1 MRRAETLMPAPEPIA
16 RRIDEIYR
24 SESRRVLATLIRLLG
39 DFDQAEEALQEAFGA
54 ALETWPRDGIPGNP
68 RAWLVS
74 TGRFKA
80 IDAARRLG
88 RGRELS
94 VEAARDASP
103 TFVSPQEW
111 EGEEAVQDDQLRLI
125 FTCCHPVLPLDARIA
140 LSLREVCGLSTAE
153 IARSYLVSDETMKK
167 RISRAKA
174 TIREQQIPYEIPPRT
189 ELAARLDAVLH
200 VVYLVYNEGYA
211 ATSGDEHVRRE
222 LASEAVFL
230 SRSVVGLIPEP
241 EAVGLLALLL
251 LHESRSATRTDAQ
264 GDPIPLEHQDRS
276 LWNRELIAEG
286 LELLRRTMVSG
297 RLGSYALQAAIVSV
311 HATAESL
318 AATNW
323 TLIVSYYEMLLR
335 LQNSAVVELQ
345 RAIAVGMRDGPE
357 AGLVLIDELIENSRL
372 ADYHQVHAARADLA
386 RRSGPW
392 PRQRFPTG
400 GPSSSHNRV
409 RSAATCSASLK
420 KSADNRLQ
428 AVPIGMC
435 RSTI

>member
-16 RRIDEIYR
+16 SRIDEIYR

-167 RISRAKA
+167 RTAC
-174 TIREQQIPYEIPPRT
+174 PP
-189 ELAARLDAVLH
+189 
-200 VVYLVYNEGYA
+200 VY
-211 ATSGDEHVRRE
+211 R
-222 LASEAVFL
+222 
-230 SRSVVGLIPEP
+230 PP
-241 EAVGLLALLL
+241 
-251 LHESRSATRTDAQ
+251 
-264 GDPIPLEHQDRS
+264 
-276 LWNRELIAEG
+276 
-286 LELLRRTMVSG
+286 
-297 RLGSYALQAAIVSV
+297 
-311 HATAESL
+311 
-318 AATNW
+318 
-323 TLIVSYYEMLLR
+323 
-335 LQNSAVVELQ
+335 
-345 RAIAVGMRDGPE
+345 
-357 AGLVLIDELIENSRL
+357 
-372 ADYHQVHAARADLA
+372 
-386 RRSGPW
+386 
-392 PRQRFPTG
+392 
-400 GPSSSHNRV
+400 
-409 RSAATCSASLK
+409 
-420 KSADNRLQ
+420 
-428 AVPIGMC
+428 
-435 RSTI
+435 